1 MWISTFSLLL
11 FTGVVTSEEE
21 LACIDDSDCV
31 HLGHKYSCFLYYC
44 HNWVDPSPAHPQC
57 QADWQCNE
65 RMKAEEEYKCFRH
78 WNLREVDHGVCFTK
92 YQVTTCDTA
101 SDCKG
106 EDHCCGMYCCSDH
119 YYRQWQSFSCFSDM
133 QCKSWK
139 TGQFCCN
146 DNLCCD
152 DRKVEIK
159 RISEQAAL
167 EIHKQADINLEN
179 QKKVLLQAG
188 IGVLGN
194 LTDMENAILS
204 GQEAEPVVE
213 ITKLDETEEAEY
225 TTQAESDDSDTSEN
239 KAIVNVEKS
248 ENASETSEI
257 ETETSE
263 VNLAESL
270 PVEDT
275 QTNEI
280 PDVDKAFEKDPGTE
294 ATEDV
299 FETADDVSETA
310 DDVSETADDVSET
323 ADDVSDAA
331 DEVSETADDVSE
343 TADGDTLNPAVDSET
358 ADEVSE
364 TTNEDSES
372 GEAAAKSS
380 GELEIGHVEAEDID
394 EAAAEADGKIE
405 PTAES
410 DNNTSDVSDASD
422 ASQESA
428 EAQEDSLEDHH
439 SHMLDLEANNLE
451 TDIAEAKSSEEQ
463 DSSSGEVDLGEE
475 VGGDGEGGDGG
486 GEEEGDEEK
495 YEYAEPSVF
504 TDDDF
509 SSDAHLE
516 ESVQKGLNLSV
527 TDDITDS
534 KEEFDGNDTIPAVL
548 EEDIQPDLSEVKEV
562 QLSENNLERIV
573 HSPKNRNLV
582 VANELSNSAVTT
594 RPVELAAL
602 LTSIGLLLQFRQH

>member
-1 MWISTFSLLL
+1 
-11 FTGVVTSEEE
+11 
-21 LACIDDSDCV
+21 
-31 HLGHKYSCFLYYC
+31 
-44 HNWVDPSPAHPQC
+44 
-57 QADWQCNE
+57 
-65 RMKAEEEYKCFRH
+65 
-78 WNLREVDHGVCFTK
+78 
-92 YQVTTCDTA
+92 
-101 SDCKG
+101 
-106 EDHCCGMYCCSDH
+106 
-119 YYRQWQSFSCFSDM
+119 M

-159 RISEQAAL
+159 RISDQAAL

-213 ITKLDETEEAEY
+213 ITKLDETEEAED

-239 KAIVNVEKS
+239 KAIVNVVEKS

-280 PDVDKAFEKDPGTE
+280 PDVDKAFEKDPGTG
-294 ATEDV
+294 AAEDV
-299 FETADDVSETA
+299 SETADDVSETA

-323 ADDVSDAA
+323 ADDVSETA
-331 DEVSETADDVSE
+331 DDVSETADDVSE

-422 ASQESA
+422 NSQASA
-428 EAQEDSLEDHH
+428 EPQEDSLEDHH

-475 VGGDGEGGDGG
+475 VGGDEEGGDGG

-509 SSDAHLE
+509 SSDVHLE

-548 EEDIQPDLSEVKEV
+548 EEDIQPDLSEAKEV

-594 RPVELAAL
+594 RPVKLAAL

>member
-1 MWISTFSLLL
+1 
-11 FTGVVTSEEE
+11 
-21 LACIDDSDCV
+21 
-31 HLGHKYSCFLYYC
+31 
-44 HNWVDPSPAHPQC
+44 
-57 QADWQCNE
+57 
-65 RMKAEEEYKCFRH
+65 
-78 WNLREVDHGVCFTK
+78 
-92 YQVTTCDTA
+92 
-101 SDCKG
+101 
-106 EDHCCGMYCCSDH
+106 
-119 YYRQWQSFSCFSDM
+119 
-133 QCKSWK
+133 
-139 TGQFCCN
+139 
-146 DNLCCD
+146 
-152 DRKVEIK
+152 
-159 RISEQAAL
+159 
-167 EIHKQADINLEN
+167 
-179 QKKVLLQAG
+179 
-188 IGVLGN
+188 
-194 LTDMENAILS
+194 
-204 GQEAEPVVE
+204 
-213 ITKLDETEEAEY
+213 
-225 TTQAESDDSDTSEN
+225 
-239 KAIVNVEKS
+239 
-248 ENASETSEI
+248 
-257 ETETSE
+257 
-263 VNLAESL
+263 
-270 PVEDT
+270 
-275 QTNEI
+275 
-280 PDVDKAFEKDPGTE
+280 
-294 ATEDV
+294 
-299 FETADDVSETA
+299 
-310 DDVSETADDVSET
+310 
-323 ADDVSDAA
+323 
-331 DEVSETADDVSE
+331 
-343 TADGDTLNPAVDSET
+343 
-358 ADEVSE
+358 VSE
-364 TTNEDSES
+364 TTNEDAER

-509 SSDAHLE
+509 SSDVHLE
-516 ESVQKGLNLSV
+516 ETVQKGLNLSV

-594 RPVELAAL
+594 RPVKLAAL

>member
-1 MWISTFSLLL
+1 
-11 FTGVVTSEEE
+11 
-21 LACIDDSDCV
+21 
-31 HLGHKYSCFLYYC
+31 
-44 HNWVDPSPAHPQC
+44 
-57 QADWQCNE
+57 
-65 RMKAEEEYKCFRH
+65 
-78 WNLREVDHGVCFTK
+78 
-92 YQVTTCDTA
+92 
-101 SDCKG
+101 
-106 EDHCCGMYCCSDH
+106 MYCCSDH

-194 LTDMENAILS
+194 LTEMENAILS

-358 ADEVSE
+358 VSE

-372 GEAAAKSS
+372 GEAAAKSA
-380 GELEIGHVEAEDID
+380 GELEIGHVEAEDFD

-439 SHMLDLEANNLE
+439 SHMLDLEANTLE

-509 SSDAHLE
+509 SSDVHLE
-516 ESVQKGLNLSV
+516 ETVQKGLNLSV

-548 EEDIQPDLSEVKEV
+548 EEDIQPDLSEAKEV

-594 RPVELAAL
+594 RPVKLAAL